1 MAGLPQS
8 LQAVNGFTVVLLFC
22 LPLAAGATCSN
33 ASCLANCNRSGSHTA
48 CSGIRCDTD
57 LHKRCICAGA
67 AALRHDGSCSQTMD
81 QATQCRDPA
90 YHVLM
95 NIAAWES
102 PELNKK
108 HIGMGKPSQQLSA
121 VLLRSVASGLSRPE
135 SQVRI
140 VSAKFNRFGSSAH
153 GRASSEQGLMHFD
166 LEFEFCASVSL
177 DNPSSNTRDFERN
190 FINEAQSFVFFTGG
204 TMRVLSLSAR
214 GVSSSSFAASE
225 SSTQQPKFPANS
237 PTGNEQA
244 DPATSRYHD
253 DTFLESVWWMP
264 WCFAVAVLLMLVM
277 AIWYRKR
284 MLRAKS
290 EMAQNKTQRDRQS
303 EYLREMTLVG
313 PDGIPLTWI
322 PPGGLVDGAYAIA
335 SHAFSAAE
343 LMEAD
348 DGFKDSCLSLDAGDV
363 LEVEASGGQWL
374 YGKIANEPARSGL
387 FPMNRVAWLGRPLQE
402 GIDTAPLGRPADLA
416 VWSPPCSPASAV
428 PPAQGLTCAGS
439 QANKGDSA
447 IRTTDTPAG
456 PSVIITVP
464 FHPSEVDDATG
475 RMQPDTCLAL
485 NGGEVVRVT
494 GAGAGWLYGYVD
506 NNPGRAGYFPEDR
519 ATWQSGPVNDS

>member
-1 MAGLPQS
+1 M
-8 LQAVNGFTVVLLFC
+8 NGFTLVLLFC
-22 LPLAAGATCSN
+22 FPLAASATCSN
-33 ASCLANCNRSGSHTA
+33 VSCLADCKRSGRHTA
-48 CSGIRCDTD
+48 CSGIRCDAD

-81 QATQCRDPA
+81 QATQCSDPT

-108 HIGMGKPSQQLSA
+108 QIADGKPSRPLSA

-140 VSAKFNRFGSSAH
+140 VSTKFKRFGSSAGDH
-153 GRASSEQGLMHFD
+153 ASSQQGLMHFD
-166 LEFEFCASVSL
+166 FEFEFCASVLSN
-177 DNPSSNTRDFERN
+177 NPESDIRAFERN
-190 FINEAQSFVFFTGG
+190 FINEAQSFVLFTGG
-204 TMRVLSLSAR
+204 TMRVLSLSAL
-214 GVSSSSFAASE
+214 GAASSSSATSE
-225 SSTQQPKFPANS
+225 LSTQQPKFPPNS
-237 PTGNEQA
+237 PTGNEEAAPTTNQN
-244 DPATSRYHD
+244 D
-253 DTFLESVWWMP
+253 DTFLKSVWWMP
-264 WCFAVAVLLMLVM
+264 WCFAVAALLVLGV
-277 AIWYRKR
+277 AIWYRR
-284 MLRAKS
+284 YRLRAKS
-290 EMAQNKTQRDRQS
+290 EIGQGKTQRDRQS

-374 YGKIANEPARSGL
+374 YGKIANDPGRSGF

-402 GIDTAPLGRPADLA
+402 GIDTGPLGRPADLDD
-416 VWSPPCSPASAV
+416 WSPPCSPANAI
-428 PPAQGLTCAGS
+428 PPAKGLACAGS
-439 QANKGDSA
+439 QADNGDSA
-447 IRTTDTPAG
+447 NGTTDTPAG

-475 RMQPDTCLAL
+475 RMQPDMCLTL

-506 NNPGRAGYFPEDR
+506 NKPGRAGYFPEDR
-519 ATWQSGPVNDS
+519 ATWQSDAVHDT